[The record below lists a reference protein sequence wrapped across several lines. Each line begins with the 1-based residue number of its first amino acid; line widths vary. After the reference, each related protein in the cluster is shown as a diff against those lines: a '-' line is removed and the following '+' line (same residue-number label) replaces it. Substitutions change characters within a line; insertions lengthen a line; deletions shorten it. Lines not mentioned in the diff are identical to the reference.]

1 MSGETSVNSG
11 RRIGPPPPHVIETEV
26 KGDISLFDAR
36 RNQVLVLNATAS
48 DIWRL
53 CDGDQT
59 AEEIVELL
67 ATAYGV
73 PAHQLRPDVET
84 TLTRLIE
91 EEFLTP

>member
-1 MSGETSVNSG
+1 MDV
-11 RRIGPPPPHVIETEV
+11 RRRVGPAPAHVIETEV

-53 CDGDQT
+53 CDGEQT
-59 AEEIVELL
+59 ADEIVELL

-73 PAHQLRPDVET
+73 PADDIRGEVNA
-84 TLTRLIE
+84 TLERLIE